1 MLAITKLNNVDSKNQ
16 KVAKTRN
23 GKIIV
28 LSKCTVYG
36 GKKLRF
42 IK

>member
-16 KVAKTRN
+16 RVAKTRN
-23 GKIIV
+23 AKIIV
-28 LSKCTVYG
+28 FSKCTVYG